1 MQGATSSGTE
11 CADANHSIS
20 SIPPQNIAE
29 HLTDADV
36 QQSPFAPCQ
45 LLHCLLGVTQFVD
58 DALADGARVA
68 LLCGTNSSQED
79 DIGSAAAYAFG
90 VQRARHMQIVNTW
103 GDQDGDSGSSSS
115 SREDEGSSA
124 PADLND
130 GLAREAAAAQAKVS
144 HASAALVGLLEV
156 QSFRGSPGAQ
166 PAGKL

>member
-1 MQGATSSGTE
+1 MQR
-11 CADANHSIS
+11 
-20 SIPPQNIAE
+20 
-29 HLTDADV
+29 
-36 QQSPFAPCQ
+36 SPFAPWK
-45 LLHCLLGVTQFVD
+45 LLHWLLGVTQFVD

-115 SREDEGSSA
+115 SSREDEGSSA

-144 HASAALVGLLEV
+144 HASAALVGLPEL

-166 PAGKL
+166 PAGKLSHELQHALPSNGSPALPECRWMPCMR